1 MRKIILSVMMT
12 VLMATSAM
20 ADDKVVSADTLPQSS
35 KAFIASNFE
44 GATVTYVEKDFD
56 SYDVQLSNGTEID
69 FKRNGEW
76 ENVESMQTPVPT
88 SILPAPVVTS
98 VAKAHPQ
105 ATIMKVEKEHGN
117 FEIKLNNMIELV
129 ISPSGKIIAQKMDD

>member
-35 KAFIASNFE
+35 KSFIAANFD
-44 GATVTYVEKDFD
+44 GVTVTYVEKDFD
-56 SYDVQLSNGTEID
+56 SYDVQLSNGIEID

-76 ENVESMQTPVPT
+76 ENIESMQTPVPT

-98 VAKAHPQ
+98 VTKAHPQ
-105 ATIMKVEKEHGN
+105 ATIMKVEKERGN
-117 FEIKLNNMIELV
+117 FEIKLNNMMELV

>member
-35 KAFIASNFE
+35 QSFIAANFD

-56 SYDVQLSNGTEID
+56 SYDVQLSNGIEID

-76 ENVESMQTPVPT
+76 AQA
-88 SILPAPVVTS
+88 SIFFSNASIASSAFLRSSSSNSFSLPCSTWN
-98 VAKAHPQ
+98 
-105 ATIMKVEKEHGN
+105 IN
-117 FEIKLNNMIELV
+117 IF
-129 ISPSGKIIAQKMDD
+129 

>member
-20 ADDKVVSADTLPQSS
+20 ADDRVVSADTLPQSS
-35 KAFIASNFE
+35 KSFIAANFD
-44 GATVTYVEKDFD
+44 GVTVTYVEKDFD
-56 SYDVQLSNGTEID
+56 SYDVQLSNGIEID

-76 ENVESMQTPVPT
+76 ESVESIQTPVPT
-88 SILPAPVVTS
+88 SILPVPVVTS
-98 VAKAHPQ
+98 VTKAHPQ
-105 ATIMKVEKEHGN
+105 ATIMKVEKERGN
-117 FEIKLNNMIELV
+117 FEIKLNNMMELV